1 MSKDTEE
8 ERAARHPLRFQVAY
22 DDGEGF
28 MTGTVVDVSSTG
40 AFIETT
46 MPLKP
51 GTTVSITPL
60 LPGESGLFEIEAE
73 VMRTTEYDS
82 EVLMELPP
90 GMGVRFKGIS
100 DEERAVLT
108 KMYEDAETARKAD
121 QGS

>member
-1 MSKDTEE
+1 MSK
-8 ERAARHPLRFQVAY
+8 ERAKRFPLSFQVAY

-28 MTGTVVDVSSTG
+28 MTGRVVDVSETG

-73 VMRTTEYDS
+73 VVRTLEYDPDT
-82 EVLMELPP
+82 LMELPA
-90 GMGVRFKGIS
+90 GMGVRFTNIT
-100 DEERAVLT
+100 DEERSQLR
-108 KMYEDAETARKAD
+108 KMFEEAEAARRAA
-121 QGS
+121 GS